1 MGNPGMS
8 NPLIAKLKAG
18 DCIGCHWS
26 ILGSPSVVELM
37 VDSGPDAMV
46 FDLQHG
52 LWTRPALEHAIGMV
66 RDKTAPICRV
76 ADGSY
81 FAIGSALDAGA
92 VGVIVPMIETAEQA
106 QACVD
111 AAKYPP
117 EGRRSTGGVRAIIN
131 YKSYLPQANANTLV
145 AVMIETARGVENAA
159 AIAAV
164 PGVDCVFI
172 GPFDLSLSLGTFPDN
187 GPKHESAMQAILTA
201 CRAAGTACGLFTPYA
216 TMAADRRQQ
225 GFQWV
230 VLANDQDLLQGPS
243 KAAVRRFQQGT
254 GTDLVEGS
262 VALVTGSNRGI
273 GPEIVRALLRGGAA
287 KIYCGARDTATL
299 TPLVAV
305 APDRLKAVQID
316 ISNPVE
322 ISAAA
327 EKCGDVTLLINNA
340 GVNFNTP
347 LFAID
352 GTDNARREME
362 VNYFGTL
369 NMCRAFQP
377 ILKRNG
383 GGAVVNMLSILSLI
397 NLPLMGSLCASKA
410 ALLSLT
416 QALRAE
422 AKAQGTH
429 VMAVMPGAVDTDMT
443 RGLEIPKL
451 APRPAAEAVLYGLK
465 TRAEE
470 IFPGAMGA
478 GVAFGLTNDYKAVE
492 AEFAGFLPAQS
503 L

>member
-1 MGNPGMS
+1 MT
-8 NPLIAKLKAG
+8 NPLLEKLNSG
-18 DCIGCHWS
+18 GCIGSHWLG
-26 ILGSPSVVELM
+26 LGSPSVAELM
-37 VDSGPDAMV
+37 AESRADSIV

-52 LWTRPALEHAIGMV
+52 LWTRSSLEHAIGLV
-66 RDKTAPICRV
+66 RGKAAPVCRV
-76 ADGSY
+76 QDDSY
-81 FAIGSALDAGA
+81 FAIGTALDAGA

-106 QACVD
+106 MACVA

-117 EGRRSTGGVRAIIN
+117 DGRRSTGGVRVIAD

-145 AVMIETARGVENAA
+145 AVMIETAKGVEHAA

-172 GPFDLSLSLGTFPDN
+172 GPFDLSISLGTYPEN
-187 GPKHESAMQAILTA
+187 GPRHEAAMQSVLAT
-201 CRAAGTACGLFTPYA
+201 CRAAGKACGLFTPYA
-216 TMAADRRQQ
+216 TMGADRRQQ

-230 VLANDQDLLQGPS
+230 VLSNDQDLIQGPA
-243 KAAVRRFQQGT
+243 KAAVRRFAQGS
-254 GTDLVEGS
+254 GKDLVDGS
-262 VALVTGSNRGI
+262 VALVTGTNRGI

-287 KIYCGARDTATL
+287 RIYCAARDVTSL
-299 TPLVAV
+299 TSLVAV
-305 APDRLKAVQID
+305 APDRLRAIQID
-316 ISNPVE
+316 VTKPEDIK
-322 ISAAA
+322 SAAA
-327 EKCGDVTLLINNA
+327 ACGDVDLLINNA

-347 LFAID
+347 LFAIET
-352 GTDNARREME
+352 TDNARREME

-377 ILKRNG
+377 ILKKNG
-383 GGAVVNMLSILSLI
+383 GGAIVNMLSILSLI

-422 AKAQGTH
+422 TRAQGTH

-451 APRPAAEAVLYGLK
+451 APRQAAEAVIYGLK

-470 IFPGAMGA
+470 AFPGAMGA
-478 GVAFGLTNDYKAVE
+478 GVAFGLTDDCKAIE
-492 AEFAGFLPAQS
+492 GEFAGFLPAQT